1 MASANWVSSMPDSR
15 ETLIRAFVTG
25 FPVKHSRS
33 PMIHGFWLGSF
44 GIAGSYEAVEVAPAD
59 FSAFIATLKDGSAG
73 FAGGNVTI
81 PHKEQAFA
89 LADRP
94 DELANELGA
103 ANTLYLKEGKL
114 HATNTDG
121 YGFLNNLDDRAH
133 GWSEQRDRAV
143 VLGAGG
149 ASRAIIQALRDRGF
163 GEIHVLNRTLVRA
176 GELADRFGPRVQA
189 APMEALAE
197 RLAGADLFV
206 NTTSLGMDDSEA
218 IAIDFTAM
226 RPGALVTDI
235 VYVPLITPILAQA
248 REQGMRIADGLGMLL
263 HQAVPGFEKWF
274 GRRPE
279 VTPELRALIVAD
291 MEKH

>member
-1 MASANWVSSMPDSR
+1 MRDSR
-15 ETLIRAFVTG
+15 ETSLTRAFVTG

-33 PMIHGFWLGSF
+33 PMIHGHWLRNF
-44 GIAGSYEAVEVAPAD
+44 EIAGTYQAVEVAPAD
-59 FSAFIATLKDGSAG
+59 FADFVGSLRDGSSG

-89 LADRP
+89 LADMP
-94 DELANELGA
+94 DDHAAELGA
-103 ANTLYLKEGKL
+103 ANTLYVRNGKL

-121 YGFLNNLDDRAH
+121 YGFLNNLDDRAP
-133 GWSEQRDRAV
+133 GWTDRKDRAV

-149 ASRAIIQALRDRGF
+149 ASRAVVQALRDRGF
-163 GEIHVLNRTLVRA
+163 GEVHVLNRTVERA
-176 GELADRFGPRVQA
+176 QELADRFGPRIHA

-197 RLAGADLFV
+197 RLDGADLFV
-206 NTTSLGMDDSEA
+206 NTTSLGMDDSAA

-226 RPGALVTDI
+226 RSGALVTDI
-235 VYVPLITPILAQA
+235 VYVPLITPILVQA

-274 GRRPE
+274 GRRPA
-279 VTPELRALIVAD
+279 VTPELRALVVAD

>member
-1 MASANWVSSMPDSR
+1 MHDSR
-15 ETLIRAFVTG
+15 ETSLTRAFVTG

-33 PMIHGFWLGSF
+33 PMIHGHWLKNFEISGT
-44 GIAGSYEAVEVAPAD
+44 YQAVEVAPAD
-59 FSAFIATLKDGSAG
+59 FADFISSLKDGSSG

-89 LADRP
+89 LADAP
-94 DELANELGA
+94 DEIATELGA
-103 ANTLYLKEGKL
+103 ANTLYLRDGRL
-114 HATNTDG
+114 CATNTDG
-121 YGFLNNLDDRAH
+121 YGFLNNLDDRAP
-133 GWSEQRDRAV
+133 GWTDRKDRAV

-163 GEIHVLNRTLVRA
+163 GEIHVLNRTVERA
-176 GELADRFGPRVQA
+176 QELADRFGPRIHA
-189 APMEALAE
+189 APLGELAE
-197 RLAGADLFV
+197 RLSGADLFV
-206 NTTSLGMDDSEA
+206 NTTSLGMDDSDA

-226 RPGALVTDI
+226 RSGALVTDI

-274 GRRPE
+274 GKRPT
-279 VTPELRALIVAD
+279 VTPELRALIIAD